1 MQSRHLMA
9 RQVANFLS
17 QRWYVNVLQSL
28 SHWLHNPTSSSFL
41 KLSSPPNMALTS
53 PSVSK
58 LSFKICSLFTA
69 STIGLS
75 GDSQA
80 KCFFVLLHLLSLRC
94 SRASVSITSKRLLR
108 GGQLPHQ
115 AALWQTVGAKVVYIV
130 QNVIMYHCALVVQTW
145 LEDLSPVLD
154 LQQCPPYFYCCSHTV
169 CHSKTCPSL
178 WGC

>member
-1 MQSRHLMA
+1 MICMISLLFSTSSSKCLPLGFFGSKVIDDVVMWQLLASLMTDADYGKTSTQIGIQFLQVFFCGWRRDASMQSRHLMA

-75 GDSQA
+75 GDS
-80 KCFFVLLHLLSLRC
+80 
-94 SRASVSITSKRLLR
+94 
-108 GGQLPHQ
+108 
-115 AALWQTVGAKVVYIV
+115 
-130 QNVIMYHCALVVQTW
+130 
-145 LEDLSPVLD
+145 
-154 LQQCPPYFYCCSHTV
+154 
-169 CHSKTCPSL
+169 
-178 WGC
+178 